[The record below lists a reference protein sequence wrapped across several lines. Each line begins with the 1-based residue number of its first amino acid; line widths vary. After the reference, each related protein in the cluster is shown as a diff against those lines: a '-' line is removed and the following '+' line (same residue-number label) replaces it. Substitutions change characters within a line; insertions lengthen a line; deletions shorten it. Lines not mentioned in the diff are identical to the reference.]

1 MNKILI
7 LTFEL
12 SGNINDILITD
23 LRSESEEDEATP
35 DVLGSIL
42 KQGNSTGVL
51 SGGLNSNF
59 QEIVIKVCMEF
70 LSSQGII

>member
-1 MNKILI
+1 MKDL
-7 LTFEL
+7 
-12 SGNINDILITD
+12 LITD
-23 LRSESEEDEATP
+23 LRSDSDEDEATP

-59 QEIVIKVCMEF
+59 QEIVIKV
-70 LSSQGII
+70 G